1 MKKHLQ
7 VVGAV
12 VVREGKV
19 LAARRGESR
28 YPYVAHKYEFVGGK
42 VEAGET
48 EEEALLRELREEL
61 RVQARV
67 LAPFASVTH
76 EYPDFVVTLH
86 TYRCEFLSDSAIPS
100 TKRSYGCRLL
110 RSIRRR
116 GRPPT
121 HPSSKNCGMRPP
133 PKNCA
138 MLAVMAAKPAKRH
151 VCIVLCVT

>member
-19 LAARRGESR
+19 LAARRGKSR

-76 EYPDFVVTLH
+76 EFYPI
-86 TYRCEFLSDSAIPS
+86 SAIPS
-100 TKRSYGCRLL
+100 TKRSNGCRLL
-110 RSIRRR
+110 RSIPRH

-121 HPSSKNCGMRPP
+121 RPSSKSCGTRPL
-133 PKNCA
+133 PKNRA
-138 MLAVMAAKPAKRH
+138 MRALTAAKPAKRH